1 MNNKTQERVYIES
14 LLFSDRTYSFPEIYT
29 LVVNKFP
36 NKSISETKVRNIIG
50 NIRRSGDCK
59 EQIALVE
66 RRTEF
71 LSNLHVLD
79 SALSIM
85 IDDVN
90 KPFLFDRVDSS
101 NIPLDLYSALNSKA
115 VELKQLIA
123 TIEQCGK
130 QIQQRYNVEFYGF

>member
-85 IDDVN
+85 IDDIN
-90 KPFLFDRVDSS
+90 KPFLFNRVDSS
-101 NIPLDLYSALNSKA
+101 NVPLDLYSELNSKA
-115 VELKQLIA
+115 VELKQLVA

-130 QIQQRYNVEFYGF
+130 

>member
-66 RRTEF
+66 RHTEF

-101 NIPLDLYSALNSKA
+101 NIPLDLYSELNSKA

-123 TIEQCGK
+123 TIEQCSK
-130 QIQQRYNVEFYGF
+130 

>member
-14 LLFSDRTYSFPEIYT
+14 LLFSGRTYSFPEIYT

-36 NKSISETKVRNIIG
+36 NKSISEMKVRNIIG
-50 NIRRSGDCK
+50 NIRRSGGHE

-79 SALSIM
+79 SALLIM
-85 IDDVN
+85 IDDMN
-90 KPFLFDRVDSS
+90 KPFLFDRV
-101 NIPLDLYSALNSKA
+101 NNANVPLDLYRELNSKA
-115 VELKQLIA
+115 VELKQLIS
-123 TIEQCGK
+123 TIKQCVK
-130 QIQQRYNVEFYGF
+130 

>member
-29 LVVNKFP
+29 LVENKFP

-50 NIRRSGDCK
+50 NIRRSGDHQ

-90 KPFLFDRVDSS
+90 KHFLFDRVDSS

-130 QIQQRYNVEFYGF
+130 

>member
-101 NIPLDLYSALNSKA
+101 NIPLDLYVELNSKA
-115 VELKQLIA
+115 LELKQLIA

-130 QIQQRYNVEFYGF
+130 